1 MQQKPLLLIVM
12 KSGLNQQPGCRP
24 KKLVRP
30 NGTGTRPCL
39 GGRLQPK
46 NNIKSIELMPRNNR
60 WLRQSVP
67 MKDEFKLAGAF
78 LALNAAVIT
87 LATAGYIKSGMNLGA
102 VLEHL
107 K

>member
-12 KSGLNQQPGCRP
+12 KSGLNQQPGSRP
-24 KKLVRP
+24 KKLVRA
-30 NGTGTRPCL
+30 NGGRTRPCL
-39 GGRLQPK
+39 RGLQPK
-46 NNIKSIELMPRNNR
+46 NSIKSIELMPRNNR

>member
-1 MQQKPLLLIVM
+1 MQQKFLLLIVM
-12 KSGLNQQPGCRP
+12 KNGLNQLLGSRP

-30 NGTGTRPCL
+30 NGGRTRPCL
-39 GGRLQPK
+39 RGWLQPK

-87 LATAGYIKSGMNLGA
+87 LATAGYIKSGMNLA
-102 VLEHL
+102 SVLEHL